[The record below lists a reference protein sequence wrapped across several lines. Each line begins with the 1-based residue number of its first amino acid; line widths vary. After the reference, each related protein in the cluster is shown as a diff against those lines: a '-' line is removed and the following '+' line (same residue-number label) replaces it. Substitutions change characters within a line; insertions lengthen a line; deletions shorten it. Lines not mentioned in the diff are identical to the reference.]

1 MDRTERIA
9 GEMRR
14 ALSDILRNDLKDP
27 RIPTVT
33 SVTNIKLAKDLKY
46 AKVYI
51 SIYAGEE
58 EKKAA
63 LAALRI
69 YTLTAILWAP
79 HLALRIFCADRAKP
93 SIFFR
98 RNCLPEICRFSI
110 APTDFRKAYNSP
122 YGSPT
127 QSRNC
132 RSTIWRSRWI
142 RAMKSE
148 WEIAKSF
155 FTVQKDK
162 FGSITIFR
170 TLRSPR

>member
-51 SIYAGEE
+51 SIYAGEK

-63 LAALRI
+63 ASQRCAARAALSGR
-69 YTLTAILWAP
+69 LL
-79 HLALRIFCADRAKP
+79 DRK
-93 SIFFR
+93 
-98 RNCLPEICRFSI
+98 
-110 APTDFRKAYNSP
+110 
-122 YGSPT
+122 
-127 QSRNC
+127 
-132 RSTIWRSRWI
+132 
-142 RAMKSE
+142 
-148 WEIAKSF
+148 
-155 FTVQKDK
+155 
-162 FGSITIFR
+162 
-170 TLRSPR
+170 

>member
-51 SIYAGEE
+51 SIYAGEK

-63 LAALRI
+63 LAALQRPKADKR
-69 YTLTAILWAP
+69 LAP
-79 HLALRIFCADRAKP
+79 RGCVQAAAARYRAAC
-93 SIFFR
+93 
-98 RNCLPEICRFSI
+98 CLGCKG
-110 APTDFRKAYNSP
+110 A
-122 YGSPT
+122 
-127 QSRNC
+127 
-132 RSTIWRSRWI
+132 
-142 RAMKSE
+142 
-148 WEIAKSF
+148 
-155 FTVQKDK
+155 V
-162 FGSITIFR
+162 
-170 TLRSPR
+170 

>member
-58 EKKAA
+58 EKKSGARSAA
-63 LAALRI
+63 RLGRLYQEGSWTEND
-69 YTLTAILWAP
+69 YTDAP
-79 HLALRIFCADRAKP
+79 GADVC
-93 SIFFR
+93 I
-98 RNCLPEICRFSI
+98 
-110 APTDFRKAYNSP
+110 
-122 YGSPT
+122 G
-127 QSRNC
+127 
-132 RSTIWRSRWI
+132 
-142 RAMKSE
+142 
-148 WEIAKSF
+148 
-155 FTVQKDK
+155 
-162 FGSITIFR
+162 
-170 TLRSPR
+170 

>member
-63 LAALRI
+63 LAALRGSGGFI
-69 YTLTAILWAP
+69 
-79 HLALRIFCADRAKP
+79 
-93 SIFFR
+93 
-98 RNCLPEICRFSI
+98 
-110 APTDFRKAYNSP
+110 RKALGQKMIIRTLPKLTFVLDDSFE
-122 YGSPT
+122 YGSYMARKIDELTKNP
-127 QSRNC
+127 
-132 RSTIWRSRWI
+132 
-142 RAMKSE
+142 
-148 WEIAKSF
+148 
-155 FTVQKDK
+155 
-162 FGSITIFR
+162 
-170 TLRSPR
+170 